1 MRTCR
6 PVTYFVRRAFRAAT
20 EYRRAHGERVGL
32 FARDVVVCVVSSGSS
47 GNCTYVGDGHAGVLI
62 DCGLS
67 TKQILSRM
75 AEAGLADAPLNAVL
89 VTHEHSDHVGAAWV
103 LSRHFAKHGKPIAF
117 YMTEGT
123 AQGIEQKGRP
133 DGVEHVRPGTEVA
146 IKHLRA
152 ECFPVPHDTKEPVGW
167 RVHLGGV
174 TVGVVTDLGR
184 PTKLVADKLSGC
196 DVAVL
201 EFNHDEE
208 MLMNGRYPY
217 SLKQRIKSNHG
228 HLSNRQ
234 SQELLAAGLS
244 QRLKTLVLGHL
255 SEENNTPALALAACR
270 ATLTDAGV
278 LGEVAV
284 HIGSQRS
291 AVAPIRVRAEVW

>member
-1 MRTCR
+1 M
-6 PVTYFVRRAFRAAT
+6 RAFRPAA

-47 GNCTYVGDGHAGVLI
+47 GNCTYVGDGHAGALI

-67 TKQILSRM
+67 TKQILARM
-75 AEAGLADAPLNAVL
+75 AEAGLSDAPVNAVL
-89 VTHEHSDHVGAAWV
+89 VTHEHGDHVGAAGV
-103 LSRHFAKHGKPIAF
+103 LSRHFAKRGKPIAF
-117 YMTEGT
+117 YMTAGT
-123 AQGIEQKGRP
+123 AQSIEPRCLP
-133 DGVEHVRPGTEVA
+133 DGVEHVRPGAEVA

-244 QRLKTLVLGHL
+244 PRLKTLVLGHL
-255 SEENNTPALALAACR
+255 SEENNTPQLALAACN
-270 ATLTDAGV
+270 ATLAEAGAS
-278 LGEVAV
+278 GAVAV
-284 HIGSQRS
+284 HIGSQRA

>member
-1 MRTCR
+1 M
-6 PVTYFVRRAFRAAT
+6 
-20 EYRRAHGERVGL
+20 GL

-67 TKQILSRM
+67 TKQAMLR
-75 AEAGLADAPLNAVL
+75 LADAGLGGAPIDAVL
-89 VTHEHSDHVGAAWV
+89 VTHEHSDHVGAAGV
-103 LSRHFAKHGKPIAF
+103 LGRNLAKRGRSVPF
-117 YMTEGT
+117 YMTAGT
-123 AQGIEQKGRP
+123 AEALDARCVPDGIER
-133 DGVEHVRPGTEVA
+133 VRPGSEVA
-146 IKHLRA
+146 VKHLRT

-184 PTKLVADKLSGC
+184 PTRLVADKLKGC

-208 MLMNGRYPY
+208 LLMNGPYPY
-217 SLKQRIKSNHG
+217 WLKQRIKSNHG

-234 SQELLAAGLS
+234 SQELLAAALS
-244 QRLKTLVLGHL
+244 PRLKTLILGHL
-255 SEENNTPALALAACR
+255 SEENNRPEIALAACN
-270 ATLTDAGV
+270 ATLAHAGAI
-278 LGEVAV
+278 GDVAV
-284 HIGSQRS
+284 YLGSQRE
-291 AVAPIRVRAEVW
+291 AVAPIRVRAEHW